1 MSYLVDVKIQV
12 IDAVPLSHE
21 IQHEQS
27 FQGSWDKKAVE
38 TAVSGQNRTI
48 SHTSAK
54 AQT

>member
-27 FQGSWDKKAVE
+27 FQGSWDKKCHIYFYE
-38 TAVSGQNRTI
+38 I
-48 SHTSAK
+48 LL
-54 AQT
+54 